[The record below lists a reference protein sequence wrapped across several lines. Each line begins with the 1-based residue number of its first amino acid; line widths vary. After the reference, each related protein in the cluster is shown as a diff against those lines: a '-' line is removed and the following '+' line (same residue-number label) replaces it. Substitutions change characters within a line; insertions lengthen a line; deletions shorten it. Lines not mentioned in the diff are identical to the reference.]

1 MRELEKKTKA
11 ALLKLLDELEQD
23 GYYAWRTEAR
33 NATAEMLCGVL
44 RTISEIGRQAPEH
57 DKCD

>member
-23 GYYAWRTEAR
+23 GGYAWRTEAR
-33 NATAEMLCGVL
+33 NATVGMLCGVL
-44 RTISEIGRQAPEH
+44 RTISEICRQNPEH